1 MNEKRN
7 FPGALMGDSSLSHGS
22 GYRPRVLVVDDES
35 MIADTVTKILSL
47 SGYAATAAYDGEDAL
62 ESALLEPPQLMIT
75 DVMLPGMNGIE
86 LAITMQR
93 IYPEC
98 KILLFSGQAS
108 TADLM
113 TSAKGAGHHFTLL
126 SKPMPPQDLLA
137 AVAEHLQRNDGPQN
151 SAVA

>member
-1 MNEKRN
+1 MNGKRN
-7 FPGALMGDSSLSHGS
+7 SPGALIGDSSLSHGS
-22 GYRPRVLVVDDES
+22 EYRPHVLVVDDES

-47 SGYAATAAYDGEDAL
+47 SGYAATATYDGEDAL
-62 ESALLEPPQLMIT
+62 ETALLVPPQLLIT

-86 LAITMQR
+86 LAITMKR

-113 TSAKGAGHHFTLL
+113 SSAKHAGHHFTLL

-137 AVAEHLQRNDGPQN
+137 AVAKRLQQNDGPQN
-151 SAVA
+151 EAVA